1 MLILNFLNL
10 KFYLKLNHLFHFFVF
25 KMLGTNTLLGSTDQ
39 GTSFSD
45 IIITTVN
52 SVTDGQVTGFQA
64 FLHDPKALKET
75 VEQVGKMSIPKR
87 FIEAVTARR
96 IATNSINSV
105 WRCPLNLQTPIT
117 TPIPWNIIEAQQ
129 NEKTSTGS
137 SEFQIM
143 RTVDFI
149 GRNYIRLELPEV
161 NTQDI
166 GMKAVNGYTP
176 QPLSDPTQTYLGAWH
191 RDLVPRII
199 DKVSFYPRSSQH
211 KLFTYT
217 GFDIAVHN
225 VIFGNANKEMNDL
238 MAGEDKFELAYDP
251 YRVDGSA
258 LGIASFKGID
268 TYAQFEPTDVVV
280 STDSLNTERGV
291 KYTGMNGT
299 TTVGEQISGLS
310 GQTDGF
316 VDTFQLNT
324 TMDDEQFKSFYRRNV
339 WYESPVAVPYDCR
352 HSIHSRRIMHRKA
365 VIIIPLDVLPFG
377 YSIESSLPTAAIAGD
392 CGFISIQRYS
402 DWFDRAFYLT
412 RLSDIPSLHPIV
424 QHTHLA
430 EGDYVKGKV
439 YQNGKLVEIV
449 DTLEAGDIQL
459 GWVDERSVG
468 QYGNPDFVRGS
479 LTVEGQKEAKTS
491 DILEEEDTRQYQE
504 GVVVGGQA
512 NGLEGV
518 IPTVVQP
525 IKETWNSGTATT
537 GYSEKFIHTGGYG
550 GRIVNK
556 NKTFNLTS
564 TARSTKAA
572 NRLDYNTDNYDES
585 QVFLCKPSSIDKTW
599 YNSYLSQISVK
610 LLQVGYV
617 TMPCIKQ
624 LLTKLPNIFITTEWA
639 DADLPITS
647 QEFTINNDIYIMAL
661 LFWFLPEDSNGIT
674 SMRVYP
680 HHKIDTEYPIIGGMH
695 LQNEQSQGKL
705 DYSWDMMNLMTPA
718 HMGLNPLMSNMGII
732 SFTPL
737 MKPNT
742 LPYAIYD
749 QNLCGYIKGKF
760 LKGDDNSVYT
770 GHVNMRAGNCKCISI
785 GINGTALVNL
795 SLFRLVF

>member
-1 MLILNFLNL
+1 MLS
-10 KFYLKLNHLFHFFVF
+10 H
-25 KMLGTNTLLGSTDQ
+25 NTLLGSTDQ

-64 FLHDPKALKET
+64 FLHDPKALKES
-75 VEQVGKMSIPKR
+75 VEHVGRLAIPKR

-96 IATNSINSV
+96 VATNSINST

-117 TPIPWNIIEAQQ
+117 TPIPWSIVEAQQ

-137 SEFQIM
+137 SEFNIM

-149 GRNYIRLELPEV
+149 GRNYIRMELPEV
-161 NTQDI
+161 NTQEI
-166 GMKAVNGYTP
+166 GLKVNSNGEVP
-176 QPLSDPTQTYLGAWH
+176 QPLSDPNQTYLGAWH

-217 GFDIAVHN
+217 GYDIAVHN

-268 TYAQFEPTDVVV
+268 TYKQFEAVDTSIQPG
-280 STDSLNTERGV
+280 LNDRGV
-291 KYTGMNGT
+291 AYTGINGS
-299 TTVGEQISGLS
+299 TTVGNKLGVITGEK
-310 GQTDGF
+310 DGF
-316 VDTFQLNT
+316 IDTFQLNT
-324 TMDDEQFKSFYRRNV
+324 SMDDEEFKSFYRRNV
-339 WYESPVAVPYDCR
+339 WYEAPVAVPYDCR

-377 YSIESSLPTAAIAGD
+377 YSIESSLPTAGIAGD

-402 DWFDRAFYLT
+402 DWFDKAFYLT
-412 RLSDIPSLHPIV
+412 RLSDIPSLHPLV
-424 QHTHLA
+424 QHTHLQVN
-430 EGDYVKGKV
+430 DYIKGKV
-439 YQNGKLVEIV
+439 YADGRFV
-449 DTLEAGDIQL
+449 DVLDKIAETDLEL
-459 GWVDERSVG
+459 GWVDERSIG
-468 QYGNPDFVRGS
+468 RYGDPQFIRGSVVDPVSQPSQEEGGNANPDIV
-479 LTVEGQKEAKTS
+479 AN
-491 DILEEEDTRQYQE
+491 ILNETDTKQRQE
-504 GVVVGGQA
+504 GSVIGKNVA
-512 NGLEGV
+512 GLEGF
-518 IPTVVQP
+518 IPTTVQP
-525 IKETWNSGTATT
+525 IKTVYKDASGNAVNPP
-537 GYSEKFIHTGGYG
+537 GADYSEYFLHRGGYG
-550 GRIVNK
+550 GRIVSGG
-556 NKTFNLTS
+556 KTFNMTS
-564 TARSTKAA
+564 TARSAKAA
-572 NRLDYNTDNYDES
+572 NRIDFNADSFDES
-585 QVFLCKPSSIDKTW
+585 QTFLCKPSSIDKSW
-599 YNSYLSQISVK
+599 YQSYLSQISIK

-639 DADLPITS
+639 DVDIPIS
-647 QEFTINNDIYIMAL
+647 QQEFEIRNDIYIMAL

-680 HHKIDTEYPIIGGMH
+680 HHKVDTEYPIVAGMH
-695 LQNEQSQGKL
+695 IQNEQAQGKM

-718 HMGLNPLMSNMGII
+718 HMGLAPLMSNMGII

-760 LKGDDNSVYT
+760 LKGDDNSVYN
-770 GHVNMRAGNCKCISI
+770 GHVNMRAGHVKCVTI
-785 GINGTALVNL
+785 GINGAALVNL

>member
-1 MLILNFLNL
+1 MLS
-10 KFYLKLNHLFHFFVF
+10 H
-25 KMLGTNTLLGSTDQ
+25 NTLLGSTDQ

-64 FLHDPKALKET
+64 FIHDPKALKET
-75 VEQVGKMSIPKR
+75 VEQVGKMAIPKR

-96 IATNSINSV
+96 VATNSINSV

-117 TPIPWNIIEAQQ
+117 TPLPWSIIEAQQ

-149 GRNYIRLELPEV
+149 GRNYIRIVLPEV
-161 NTQDI
+161 NTQEI
-166 GMKAVNGYTP
+166 GMRAVGGVAP
-176 QPLSDPTQTYLGAWH
+176 EPLSDPKQTYLGAWH

-217 GFDIAVHN
+217 GYDIAVHN

-268 TYAQFEPTDVVV
+268 TYSQFEPVDEQI
-280 STDSLNTERGV
+280 STGTFYSRGV
-291 KYTGMNGT
+291 KYQGLNGQENVAT
-299 TTVGEQISGLS
+299 PIPSVSGA
-310 GQTDGF
+310 TDGF
-316 VDTFQLNT
+316 IDTFQLDT
-324 TMDDEQFKSFYRRNV
+324 TMDDEEFKSFYRRNV
-339 WYESPVAVPYDCR
+339 WYEAPVAVPYDCR
-352 HSIHSRRIMHRKA
+352 HSIHSRRFLHRKA
-365 VIIIPLDVLPFG
+365 VIIVPLDVLPFG
-377 YSIESSLPTAAIAGD
+377 YSIESSLPTAGLAGD

-402 DWFDRAFYLT
+402 DWFDKAFYLT

-430 EGDYVKGKV
+430 VDDYVKGKI
-439 YQNGKLVEIV
+439 YSGGKYTNVVEK
-449 DTLEAGDIQL
+449 LKAGDPEL
-459 GWVDERSVG
+459 GWVDERSIG
-468 QYGNPDFVRGS
+468 QYGNPQFVRGS
-479 LTVEGQKEAKTS
+479 LMQTS
-491 DILEEEDTRQYQE
+491 QPETTPAEILAETDTKQRQE
-504 GVVVGGQA
+504 GSVIGKNVA
-512 NGLEGV
+512 GLEGF
-518 IPTVVQP
+518 IPTTTQP
-525 IKETWNSGTATT
+525 IKTEYFEEMEPEPEYEGGAKTYQAIENPEAK
-537 GYSEKFIHTGGYG
+537 YSSRFYHRGAYG
-550 GRIVNK
+550 GRVVNSG
-556 NKTFNLTS
+556 KTFNLTS
-564 TARSTKAA
+564 TARSAKAA
-572 NRLDYNTDNYDES
+572 NRIDYQTDAFDES
-585 QVFLCKPSSIDKTW
+585 QVFLCKPSSIDRAW
-599 YNSYLSQISVK
+599 YQSYLSQISIK

-624 LLTKLPNIFITTEWA
+624 LLTKLPNIFITTEWS
-639 DADLPITS
+639 DSDIPITQ
-647 QEFTINNDIYIMAL
+647 QEFTINNDNYVMAL
-661 LFWFLPEDSNGIT
+661 LFWFLPEDSNGVT

-695 LQNEQSQGKL
+695 LQNEQAQGKM

-749 QNLCGYIKGKF
+749 QNVCGYIKGKF
-760 LKGDDNSVYT
+760 LKGDDNAVYT
-770 GHVNMRAGNCKCISI
+770 GHVNMRAGNVKCVTI
-785 GINGTALVNL
+785 GINGAALVNL

>member
-1 MLILNFLNL
+1 MLS
-10 KFYLKLNHLFHFFVF
+10 V
-25 KMLGTNTLLGSTDQ
+25 NTLLGSTDQ

-75 VEQVGKMSIPKR
+75 VEQVGKMAIPKR

-96 IATNSINSV
+96 VATNSINSV

-117 TPIPWNIIEAQQ
+117 TPIPWNIVEAQQ

-137 SEFQIM
+137 SEFIIM

-166 GMKAVNGYTP
+166 AMRAVNGLIP
-176 QPLSDPTQTYLGAWH
+176 EPLTDPKQTYLGAWH

-199 DKVSFYPRSSQH
+199 DKVTFYPRASQH

-217 GFDIAVHN
+217 GYDIAVHN

-268 TYAQFEPTDVVV
+268 TYAQFEP
-280 STDSLNTERGV
+280 NTETDGAVPFRGI
-291 KYTGMNGT
+291 NGST
-299 TTVGEQISGLS
+299 EVGNYLS
-310 GQTDGF
+310 GVAGVSDGF
-316 VDTFQLNT
+316 IDTFQLDT
-324 TMDDEQFKSFYRRNV
+324 TMDDEEFKSFYRRNV
-339 WYESPVAVPYDCR
+339 WYEAPVAVPYDCR

-365 VIIIPLDVLPFG
+365 IIIVPLDVLPFG

-392 CGFISIQRYS
+392 CGYISIQRFA
-402 DWFDRAFYLT
+402 DWFDKAFYLT

-424 QHTHLA
+424 QHTHLEA
-430 EGDYVKGKV
+430 GDVVKSKSVVNGKV
-439 YQNGKLVEIV
+439 VASMV
-449 DTLEAGDIQL
+449 PLEAGDAEL
-459 GWVDERSVG
+459 GWVDTRSIG
-468 QYGNPDFVRGS
+468 RYGDPTFYRAS
-479 LTVEGQKEAKTS
+479 SAQEGQKVPSEADMLNET
-491 DILEEEDTRQYQE
+491 DTFQRQT
-504 GVVVGGQA
+504 GTIIGKNVA
-512 NGLEGV
+512 GLEGV
-518 IPTVVQP
+518 IPTANQP
-525 IKETWNSGTATT
+525 IVETYTAATESESAKTTANYTSG
-537 GYSEKFIHTGGYG
+537 YKFRGAYG
-550 GRIVNK
+550 GRVVNSGK
-556 NKTFNLTS
+556 SFSMTS
-564 TARSTKAA
+564 TAKAPRAA
-572 NRLDYNTDNYDES
+572 NRLDYNADAYDET
-585 QVFLCKPSSIDKTW
+585 QTFLLKPSSIDRSW
-599 YNSYLSQISVK
+599 YNAYLSQISVK

-624 LLTKLPNIFITTEWA
+624 LLTKLPNIFITTEW
-639 DADLPITS
+639 DDIDIPITS

-661 LFWFLPEDSNGIT
+661 LFWFLPEDSNGVT
-674 SMRVYP
+674 SLRVYP
-680 HHKIDTEYPIIGGMH
+680 HHKIDTEYPIVAGMH
-695 LQNEQSQGKL
+695 LQNEQAQGKM

-749 QNLCGYIKGKF
+749 QNLCGYIRGKF
-760 LKGDDNSVYT
+760 LKGEDNSAYT
-770 GHVNMRAGNCKCISI
+770 GHVNMRAGHVKCVTI
-785 GINGTALVNL
+785 GINGAALVNL